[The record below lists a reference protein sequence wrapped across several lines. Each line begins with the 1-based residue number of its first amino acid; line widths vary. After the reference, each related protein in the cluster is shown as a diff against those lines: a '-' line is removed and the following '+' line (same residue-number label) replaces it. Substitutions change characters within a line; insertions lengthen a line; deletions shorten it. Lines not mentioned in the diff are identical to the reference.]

1 MNIEAGDYI
10 LKSDGLSMWIEQ
22 KYIGKNKSNEET
34 EYTRRVTGYFPTFQM
49 LLQNFVQ
56 HKARGSEAANMQEIL
71 ADLAA
76 VEKDLHVLAEGI
88 GKELDKKKVKR

>member
-49 LLQNFVQ
+49 LYIICYNTRYRPFSAVRQYTVQ
-56 HKARGSEAANMQEIL
+56 IYLRPHRHYFHQ
-71 ADLAA
+71 
-76 VEKDLHVLAEGI
+76 
-88 GKELDKKKVKR
+88 R